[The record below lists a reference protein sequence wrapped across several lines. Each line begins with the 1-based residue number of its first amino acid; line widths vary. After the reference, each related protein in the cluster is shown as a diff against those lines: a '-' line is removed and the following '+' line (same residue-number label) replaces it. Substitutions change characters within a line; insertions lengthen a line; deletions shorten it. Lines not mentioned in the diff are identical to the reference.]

1 MKRSSNSRTVRAYKI
16 ERIWNDGGEE
26 RSHEKISDEEKLL
39 QRSGCEERAKPSKH
53 SQCQPLSPE
62 PSCACKN
69 ETLANSTSR
78 KVKLKYVFIKWQYFR
93 PGDNTTQAPR
103 EVRVEEQPV
112 QRFFHRVGGLLCIPG
127 DRDGQTRHH
136 PRLCA
141 LTAQVV

>member
-16 ERIWNDGGEE
+16 EKILNEGGEE
-26 RSHEKISDEEKLL
+26 RSYKKGKDEEKLL
-39 QRSGCEERAKPSKH
+39 QRSECQERARPSKH
-53 SQCQPLSPE
+53 SQCPPLSPE

-69 ETLANSTSR
+69 ETVTTSTSR
-78 KVKLKYVFIKWQYFR
+78 KVKLRHVFIKPKYFQ
-93 PGDNTTQAPR
+93 PGDSTTQAPR
-103 EVRVEEQPV
+103 EVGVEEQPV

-127 DRDGQTRHH
+127 DGDGQTRHH